1 MSLGR
6 KYLRGHE
13 DGFEWRGR
21 EVSRLEGLSDAVF
34 GFAIT
39 LLVVS
44 LEVPQSVAELLHA
57 MRGFFGFA
65 LSFALLF
72 RLWGYQYRFFRRYG
86 LEDPTTIRL
95 NGVLLFVVLFFVYP
109 LKFMTQLLTD
119 FFMNGGLSTLR
130 PGVLSK
136 ALVGGG
142 YDLVLLFYGGFGTVF
157 LVLGLMYLHA
167 YRMRDHIGLNELEA
181 LDTRITCERLLL
193 PLPVF
198 PLAVGLMFAPS
209 ERVGGTA
216 TVGERPLYVALIL
229 VAEAGIFGYLGW
241 ALWRSRRLKKRRA
254 ALEQRMDEARVR
266 GDIGHIVAPAVQGG
280 GAGTEIAAL

>member
-1 MSLGR
+1 MPIGR
-6 KYLRGHE
+6 RYLRGHE
-13 DGFEWRGR
+13 EGFEWRGR

-44 LEVPQSVAELLHA
+44 LEVPQSVAELVHA

-72 RLWGYQYRFFRRYG
+72 RLWSYQYRFFRRYG

-109 LKFMTQLLTD
+109 LKFMTQALTD
-119 FFMNGGLSTLR
+119 YFLGGGLTTFR

-136 ALVGGG
+136 ALSGGG
-142 YDLVLLFYGGFGTVF
+142 YDLLLMFYGGFATVF

-167 YRMRDHIGLNELEA
+167 YRMREEIGLNALEA

-198 PLAVGLMFAPS
+198 PFAVGLMFVP
-209 ERVGGTA
+209 
-216 TVGERPLYVALIL
+216 GERPGAKASTPLMLGLVL
-229 VAEAGIFGYLGW
+229 VAEAGIFVYLGW
-241 ALWRSRRLKKRRA
+241 ALWRTKRLKKQRNV
-254 ALEQRMDEARVR
+254 LEQAMIDSPR
-266 GDIGHIVAPAVQGG
+266 GDEGHSVPVPV
-280 GAGTEIAAL
+280 

>member
-44 LEVPQSVAELLHA
+44 LEVPQSVDELLQA
-57 MRGFFGFA
+57 MRGFVGFA
-65 LSFALLF
+65 ISFALLF

-109 LKFMTQLLTD
+109 LKFLTKVLTD
-119 FFMNGGLSTLR
+119 FFFGSGLAAFR
-130 PGVLSK
+130 PGTMTR
-136 ALVGGG
+136 ALEGGG
-142 YDLVLLFYGGFGTVF
+142 FKLLLMFYSGFATVF
-157 LVLGLMYLHA
+157 LVLGLLYLHA
-167 YRMRDHIGLNELEA
+167 YRMREHLALNELES
-181 LDTRITCERLLL
+181 LDTRITCERLML

-198 PLAVGLMFAPS
+198 PLGVGMMWLASLDKATLTSVVGKRAVLAIAVLGDVVIIS
-209 ERVGGTA
+209 
-216 TVGERPLYVALIL
+216 
-229 VAEAGIFGYLGW
+229 YLGW
-241 ALWRSRRLKKRRA
+241 AILRVKKLRRRRN
-254 ALEQRMDEARVR
+254 ALEQGMEEATR
-266 GDIGHIVAPAVQGG
+266 GDVGHSVPLVV
-280 GAGTEIAAL
+280 

>member
-1 MSLGR
+1 MSIAR
-6 KYLRGHE
+6 RYLRGHE
-13 DGFEWRGR
+13 EGFEWRGR

-57 MRGFFGFA
+57 MRGFVGFA

-109 LKFMTQLLTD
+109 LKFMTQTLTD
-119 FFMNGGLSTLR
+119 FFFSGGAATLR
-130 PGVLSK
+130 PGVLTR
-136 ALVGGG
+136 ALAGGG
-142 YDLVLLFYGGFGTVF
+142 YDLLLMFYGGFGTVF

-167 YRMRDHIGLNELEA
+167 YRMRDQIGLNALEA

-198 PLAVGLMFAPS
+198 PLAIGLMFAPT
-209 ERVGGTA
+209 ERAGGAAKAGATTLTLVLVLIGEVG
-216 TVGERPLYVALIL
+216 IL
-229 VAEAGIFGYLGW
+229 AYLGW
-241 ALWRSRRLKKRRA
+241 ALWRTKRLKTRRN
-254 ALEQRMDEARVR
+254 ALEQRMIDAAAGDE
-266 GDIGHIVAPAVQGG
+266 GHSVAPAV
-280 GAGTEIAAL
+280 

>member
-1 MSLGR
+1 MPIGR

-34 GFAIT
+34 GFATT

-44 LEVPQSVAELLHA
+44 LEVPRSVEELLHA
-57 MRGFFGFA
+57 MRGFVGFA

-109 LKFMTQLLTD
+109 LKFLTQALTD
-119 FFMNGGLSTLR
+119 FFFNDTFAGLR
-130 PGVLSK
+130 PGMLTR
-136 ALVGGG
+136 ALAGGG
-142 YDLVLLFYGGFGTVF
+142 FDLLLMFYAGFGTVF
-157 LVLGLMYLHA
+157 LVLGLMYFHA
-167 YRMRDHIGLNELEA
+167 YRLREQIGLNELES
-181 LDTRITCERLLL
+181 LDTRITCERLML

-198 PLAVGLMFAPS
+198 PLGVGLMWLAS
-209 ERVGGTA
+209 LDKETLTSVAGKR
-216 TVGERPLYVALIL
+216 TVIAVALL
-229 VAEAGIFGYLGW
+229 GDAAMFAYLGW
-241 ALWRSRRLKKRRA
+241 AVWRVRKLKSRRD
-254 ALEQRMDEARVR
+254 ALEQAMIDADR
-266 GDIGHIVAPAVQGG
+266 GDSGHILPVAV
-280 GAGTEIAAL
+280 

>member
-57 MRGFFGFA
+57 MRGFIGFA

-86 LEDPTTIRL
+86 LEDVPTIRL

-109 LKFMTQLLTD
+109 LKFLTQVLTD
-119 FFMNGGLSTLR
+119 FFFDGGLENLH
-130 PGVLSK
+130 PGTMTR
-136 ALVGGG
+136 ALEGGG
-142 YDLVLLFYGGFGTVF
+142 FKLLLMFYAGFGTVF
-157 LVLGLMYLHA
+157 FVLGMMYLHA
-167 YRMRDHIGLNELEA
+167 YRMRDHIGLNALES
-181 LDTRITCERLLL
+181 LDTKITCERLLL

-198 PLAVGLMFAPS
+198 PLAIALMWVGSLDKGVAAGAIGKTTVVSLVIAGELGMFA
-209 ERVGGTA
+209 
-216 TVGERPLYVALIL
+216 
-229 VAEAGIFGYLGW
+229 YLGW
-241 ALWRSRRLKKRRA
+241 AVWRVKQLKKRRD
-254 ALEQRMDEARVR
+254 ALEQGMAEAVR
-266 GDIGHIVAPAVQGG
+266 SDTGHTLSATV
-280 GAGTEIAAL
+280 

>member
-21 EVSRLEGLSDAVF
+21 EVLRLEGLSDAVF

-44 LEVPQSVAELLHA
+44 LEVPQSIAELLHA

-65 LSFALLF
+65 VSFALLF

-109 LKFMTQLLTD
+109 LKFMTQAVTNFIID
-119 FFMNGGLSTLR
+119 GGLSRLK
-130 PGVLSK
+130 PGVLTS
-136 ALVGGG
+136 ALSGGG
-142 YDLVLLFYGGFGTVF
+142 YDLILMFYGGFGTVF

-167 YRMRDHIGLNELEA
+167 YRMRDHLKLNELEA

-198 PLAVGLMFAPS
+198 PIAVALMFTPT
-209 ERVGGTA
+209 ERVGGGA
-216 TVGERPLYVALIL
+216 SKSPVLMIL
-229 VAEAGIFGYLGW
+229 VIVAEILIFGYLGW
-241 ALWRSRRLKKRRA
+241 AVWRTKRLKKRRVA
-254 ALEQRMDEARVR
+254 VEARMAAGSAR
-266 GDIGHIVAPAVQGG
+266 GDVGHTVVEAV
-280 GAGTEIAAL
+280 

>member
-1 MSLGR
+1 MSIAR
-6 KYLRGHE
+6 RYLRGHE
-13 DGFEWRGR
+13 QGFEWRGR

-44 LEVPQSVAELLHA
+44 LEVPQSVGELLHA

-109 LKFMTQLLTD
+109 LKFMTQTLTD
-119 FFMNGGLSTLR
+119 FFLGGGLATFR

-136 ALVGGG
+136 ALAGGG
-142 YDLVLLFYGGFGTVF
+142 YDLVLMFYAGFGTVF

-167 YRMRDHIGLNELEA
+167 YRMRDQIGLNALEA

-198 PLAVGLMFAPS
+198 PFAIGLMFAPT
-209 ERVGGTA
+209 ERVG
-216 TVGERPLYVALIL
+216 
-229 VAEAGIFGYLGW
+229 EAGKKAVSPLIVGLVLLGELAIFAYLGW
-241 ALWRSRRLKKRRA
+241 VIWRSKRLKKQRD
-254 ALEQRMDEARVR
+254 ALERTMIEVAG
-266 GDIGHIVAPAVQGG
+266 GDAGHSVPVAV
-280 GAGTEIAAL
+280 

>member
-57 MRGFFGFA
+57 MRGFIGFA

-109 LKFMTQLLTD
+109 LKFLTQVVTD
-119 FFMNGGLSTLR
+119 FFFESGLSGLHPGTLTHALENGGF
-130 PGVLSK
+130 K
-136 ALVGGG
+136 
-142 YDLVLLFYGGFGTVF
+142 LLLMFYGGFGTVF
-157 LVLGLMYLHA
+157 LVLGLMYWHA
-167 YRMRDHIGLNELEA
+167 YRMREHIGLNELES
-181 LDTRITCERLLL
+181 LDTRITCERLML

-198 PLAVGLMFAPS
+198 PLAIALMWVGSLDKASVRAVVGRGVVIGGALAGEILMFA
-209 ERVGGTA
+209 
-216 TVGERPLYVALIL
+216 
-229 VAEAGIFGYLGW
+229 YLGW
-241 ALWRSRRLKKRRA
+241 ALWRVKKLKARRN
-254 ALEQRMDEARVR
+254 ALEQGMAVADR
-266 GDIGHIVAPAVQGG
+266 GDPGHTLPVAV
-280 GAGTEIAAL
+280 

>member
-1 MSLGR
+1 MSLAR

-44 LEVPQSVAELLHA
+44 LEVPQNVGELLHA
-57 MRGFFGFA
+57 MRGFIGFA

-109 LKFMTQLLTD
+109 LKFLTQVLTD
-119 FFMNGGLSTLR
+119 FFFDVGLAGFHPGTLTRALDNGGF
-130 PGVLSK
+130 K
-136 ALVGGG
+136 
-142 YDLVLLFYGGFGTVF
+142 LLLMFYAGFGTVF
-157 LVLGLMYLHA
+157 LVLGLMYWHA
-167 YRMRDHIGLNELEA
+167 YRMREHIGLNALES
-181 LDTRITCERLLL
+181 LDTRITCERLML

-198 PLAVGLMFAPS
+198 PLGIALMWLGSFDK
-209 ERVGGTA
+209 A
-216 TVGERPLYVALIL
+216 TVRAVVGRGVL
-229 VAEAGIFGYLGW
+229 VAGVLIGELVMLGYLGW
-241 ALWRSRRLKKRRA
+241 AFWRVKKLKTRRNA
-254 ALEQRMDEARVR
+254 IEEGMSAENR
-266 GDIGHIVAPAVQGG
+266 GDGGHTLPVAV
-280 GAGTEIAAL
+280 

>member
-44 LEVPQSVAELLHA
+44 LEVPQSVEELLHA
-57 MRGFFGFA
+57 MRGFLGFA

-109 LKFMTQLLTD
+109 LKFLTQVLTD
-119 FFMNGGLSTLR
+119 FFFDAGLAGLHPGTLTRALDAGGF
-130 PGVLSK
+130 K
-136 ALVGGG
+136 
-142 YDLVLLFYGGFGTVF
+142 LLLMFYGGFGTVF
-157 LVLGLMYLHA
+157 LVLGLMYWHA
-167 YRMRDHIGLNELEA
+167 YRMRDHIGLNALES
-181 LDTRITCERLLL
+181 LDTRITCERLML

-198 PLAVGLMFAPS
+198 PLAIALMWFGSLDKATVRAVVGKGVIVTGVVIGEVAMFA
-209 ERVGGTA
+209 
-216 TVGERPLYVALIL
+216 
-229 VAEAGIFGYLGW
+229 YLGW
-241 ALWRSRRLKKRRA
+241 AFWRVKKLKARRN
-254 ALEQRMDEARVR
+254 ALEQGMASENRSDS
-266 GDIGHIVAPAVQGG
+266 GHTVPVAV
-280 GAGTEIAAL
+280 

>member
-65 LSFALLF
+65 VSFALLF

-109 LKFMTQLLTD
+109 LKFMTQVLTD
-119 FFMNGGLSTLR
+119 FFISGGLATLR
-130 PGVLSK
+130 PGVLTK
-136 ALVGGG
+136 ALAGGG
-142 YDLVLLFYGGFGTVF
+142 YDLVLMFYGGFGTVF

-167 YRMRDHIGLNELEA
+167 YRMRDQIGLNELEA
-181 LDTRITCERLLL
+181 FDTRITCERLLL

-198 PLAVGLMFAPS
+198 PLAIGLMFAPT
-209 ERVGGTA
+209 ERVGGTGVVA
-216 TVGERPLYVALIL
+216 DRPLYVALVL
-229 VAEAGIFGYLGW
+229 VAEMGIFTYLGW
-241 ALWRSRRLKKRRA
+241 AVWRTKQLKKRRA
-254 ALEQRMDEARVR
+254 AIERRMDEARAR
-266 GDIGHIVAPAVQGG
+266 GDVGHSVVPLMEGG
-280 GAGTEIAAL
+280 GTTTEIAAL

>member
-1 MSLGR
+1 MSIAR
-6 KYLRGHE
+6 RYMRGHE
-13 DGFEWRGR
+13 EGFEWRGR

-57 MRGFFGFA
+57 MRGFIGFA
-65 LSFALLF
+65 LSFGLLF

-109 LKFMTQLLTD
+109 LKFMTQTLTD
-119 FFMNGGLSTLR
+119 FFLGGGVTTFR

-136 ALVGGG
+136 ALAGGG
-142 YDLVLLFYGGFGTVF
+142 YDLVLMFYGGFATVF

-167 YRMRDHIGLNELEA
+167 FRMRDEIGLNALEA

-193 PLPVF
+193 PLPAF
-198 PLAVGLMFAPS
+198 PLAIGLMFAPT
-209 ERVGGTA
+209 ERVGGPGRSAA
-216 TVGERPLYVALIL
+216 TPLLVGL
-229 VAEAGIFGYLGW
+229 VLLGELAVFTYLGW
-241 ALWRSRRLKKRRA
+241 AVWRTRRLKKQRN
-254 ALEQRMDEARVR
+254 ALEQELIAR
-266 GDIGHIVAPAVQGG
+266 GDEGHSVPVAV
-280 GAGTEIAAL
+280 

>member
-1 MSLGR
+1 MSIAR
-6 KYLRGHE
+6 RYLRGHE
-13 DGFEWRGR
+13 EGFEWRGR

-57 MRGFFGFA
+57 MRGFIGFA
-65 LSFALLF
+65 ISFALLF

-109 LKFMTQLLTD
+109 LKFMTQTLTD
-119 FFMNGGLSTLR
+119 FFFSGGLATLR
-130 PGVLSK
+130 PGVLTE
-136 ALVGGG
+136 ALAGGG
-142 YDLVLLFYGGFGTVF
+142 YDLLLMFYGGFGTVF

-167 YRMRDHIGLNELEA
+167 YRMRDQIGLNALEA

-198 PLAVGLMFAPS
+198 PLAVGLMFAPT
-209 ERVGGTA
+209 ERVGDAGKKA
-216 TVGERPLYVALIL
+216 VAPLIVTLVLI
-229 VAEAGIFGYLGW
+229 AELGILAYLGW
-241 ALWRSRRLKKRRA
+241 AIWRTKRLKSQRN
-254 ALEQRMDEARVR
+254 ALEQGMMAAAQGDE
-266 GDIGHIVAPAVQGG
+266 GHSVA
-280 GAGTEIAAL
+280 AGV

>member
-13 DGFEWRGR
+13 NGFEWRGR

-44 LEVPQSVAELLHA
+44 LEVPRSVDELFHA
-57 MRGFFGFA
+57 MRGFVGFA

-109 LKFMTQLLTD
+109 LKFLTQVATD
-119 FFMNGGLSTLR
+119 FFFETGLSGFHPGMLTRALDNGGF
-130 PGVLSK
+130 K
-136 ALVGGG
+136 
-142 YDLVLLFYGGFGTVF
+142 LLLMFYGGVGTVF
-157 LVLGLMYLHA
+157 LVLGLMYWHA
-167 YRMRDHIGLNELEA
+167 YRMREQIGLNALES
-181 LDTRITCERLLL
+181 LDTRITCERLML
-193 PLPVF
+193 PLPIF
-198 PLAVGLMFAPS
+198 PPAIALMWVGSLDKA
-209 ERVGGTA
+209 TLHA
-216 TVGERPLYVALIL
+216 TVGRSIAV
-229 VAEAGIFGYLGW
+229 AGIVLGELTMFAYLGW
-241 ALWRSRRLKKRRA
+241 ALWRVRKLKAQRN
-254 ALEQRMDEARVR
+254 ALEDGTAGEIR
-266 GDIGHIVAPAVQGG
+266 GDPGHTVPVAV
-280 GAGTEIAAL
+280 

>member
-1 MSLGR
+1 MTLAR

-65 LSFALLF
+65 VSFALLF

-109 LKFMTQLLTD
+109 LKFMTGMLTN
-119 FFMNGGLSTLR
+119 FFFDGGVAKLH

-136 ALVGGG
+136 ALAGGG
-142 YDLVLLFYGGFGTVF
+142 FDLVLMFYGGFGTVF
-157 LVLGLMYLHA
+157 LVLGLMYFHA
-167 YRMRDHIGLNELEA
+167 YRMRDHLGLNELEA
-181 LDTRITCERLLL
+181 FDTRITCERLLL

-198 PLAVGLMFAPS
+198 PLAIALMFAPT
-209 ERVGGTA
+209 ERANGQGVIA
-216 TVGERPLYVALIL
+216 DQPFYL
-229 VAEAGIFGYLGW
+229 VLVIIAEAGIFAYLGW
-241 ALWRSRRLKKRRA
+241 ALWRTKRLKKRRIA
-254 ALEQRMDEARVR
+254 IEARMESASVR
-266 GDIGHIVAPAVQGG
+266 GDVGHSLAPTV
-280 GAGTEIAAL
+280 

>member
-65 LSFALLF
+65 VSFALLF

-109 LKFMTQLLTD
+109 LKFMTQVLTS
-119 FFMNGGLSTLR
+119 FFMDGGLAHFR
-130 PGVLSK
+130 PGVLTR
-136 ALVGGG
+136 ALGDGG
-142 YDLVLLFYGGFGTVF
+142 YDLILMFYGGFATVF

-198 PLAVGLMFAPS
+198 PVAVGLMFAPT
-209 ERVGGTA
+209 ERVGAGA
-216 TVGERPLYVALIL
+216 KDSVLLAALVIVAD
-229 VAEAGIFGYLGW
+229 VAIFGYLGW
-241 ALWRSRRLKKRRA
+241 AIWRTRRLKKRRA
-254 ALEQRMDEARVR
+254 AVEQRMVEGQTR
-266 GDIGHIVAPAVQGG
+266 GDVGHSLAAPV
-280 GAGTEIAAL
+280 

>member
-1 MSLGR
+1 MSIAR
-6 KYLRGHE
+6 RYLRGHE
-13 DGFEWRGR
+13 EGFEWRGR

-44 LEVPQSVAELLHA
+44 LEVPESVAELLHA

-109 LKFMTQLLTD
+109 LKFMTQTLTD
-119 FFMNGGLSTLR
+119 FLLGGGLTTLR
-130 PGVLSK
+130 PGVLSH
-136 ALVGGG
+136 ALAGGG
-142 YDLVLLFYGGFGTVF
+142 YDLLLMFYGGFGTVF

-167 YRMRDHIGLNELEA
+167 YRMRDAIGLNALEA

-198 PLAVGLMFAPS
+198 PLAVGLMFAPT
-209 ERVGGTA
+209 ERVG
-216 TVGERPLYVALIL
+216 
-229 VAEAGIFGYLGW
+229 EAGGKAATPLLVVLVLLGELAIFAYLGW
-241 ALWRSRRLKKRRA
+241 ALWRTKVLKRRRET
-254 ALEQRMDEARVR
+254 LERRMLEVAR
-266 GDIGHIVAPAVQGG
+266 GDEGHSVPAGV
-280 GAGTEIAAL
+280 

>member
-1 MSLGR
+1 MSIAR
-6 KYLRGHE
+6 RYLRGHE
-13 DGFEWRGR
+13 EGFEWRGR

-109 LKFMTQLLTD
+109 LKFMTQTLTD
-119 FFMNGGLSTLR
+119 FFFSGGLATLR
-130 PGVLSK
+130 PGVLTK
-136 ALVGGG
+136 ALAGGG
-142 YDLVLLFYGGFGTVF
+142 YDLLLMFYGGFGTVF

-167 YRMRDHIGLNELEA
+167 YRMRDAIGLNALEA

-198 PLAVGLMFAPS
+198 PLAVGLMFAPT
-209 ERVGGTA
+209 ERVDIAGKRAETPLL
-216 TVGERPLYVALIL
+216 VGL
-229 VAEAGIFGYLGW
+229 VLLGELAIFAYLGW
-241 ALWRSRRLKKRRA
+241 AVWRTKRLKRRRD
-254 ALEQRMDEARVR
+254 ALEQELIDAAR
-266 GDIGHIVAPAVQGG
+266 GDEGHSVPVAV
-280 GAGTEIAAL
+280 

>member
-1 MSLGR
+1 MSFGR

-13 DGFEWRGR
+13 NGFEWRGR

-44 LEVPQSVAELLHA
+44 LEVPGSVAELLHA
-57 MRGFFGFA
+57 MRGFIGFA

-109 LKFMTQLLTD
+109 LKFLTQVLTD
-119 FFMNGGLSTLR
+119 FFFDGGLATFR
-130 PGVLSK
+130 PGTLTR
-136 ALVGGG
+136 ALDAGGFK
-142 YDLVLLFYGGFGTVF
+142 LLLMFYVGFGTVF
-157 LVLGLMYLHA
+157 FVLGMMYFHA
-167 YRMRDHIGLNELEA
+167 YRMREAIGLNELES
-181 LDTRITCERLLL
+181 LDTRITFERLVL

-198 PLAVGLMFAPS
+198 PLAIGLVWVSTLAKGGELAITRSVVVGLS
-209 ERVGGTA
+209 I
-216 TVGERPLYVALIL
+216 VGEIAMFV
-229 VAEAGIFGYLGW
+229 YLGW
-241 ALWRSRRLKKRRA
+241 AML
-254 ALEQRMDEARVR
+254 RVR
-266 GDIGHIVAPAVQGG
+266 KLKRGREALARGMADALPGDGGHTLPVAV
-280 GAGTEIAAL
+280 

>member
-1 MSLGR
+1 MSVAR
-6 KYLRGHE
+6 RYLRGHE
-13 DGFEWRGR
+13 EGFEWRGR

-72 RLWGYQYRFFRRYG
+72 RLWSYQYRFFRRYG

-109 LKFMTQLLTD
+109 LKFMTQALTD
-119 FFMNGGLSTLR
+119 FFLGGGLATFR
-130 PGVLSK
+130 PGVLTK
-136 ALVGGG
+136 ALAGGG
-142 YDLVLLFYGGFGTVF
+142 YDLLLMFYGGFGTVF

-167 YRMRDHIGLNELEA
+167 YRMRDEIGLNALEA

-198 PLAVGLMFAPS
+198 PLAVGLMFAPT
-209 ERVGGTA
+209 ERVGEAGARSASTA
-216 TVGERPLYVALIL
+216 MVALVL
-229 VAEAGIFGYLGW
+229 VAEAGIFAYLGW
-241 ALWRSRRLKKRRA
+241 ALWRTKRLKKQRA
-254 ALEQRMDEARVR
+254 VLEQEMLVTAR
-266 GDIGHIVAPAVQGG
+266 GDEGHSVPAMV
-280 GAGTEIAAL
+280 

>member
-44 LEVPQSVAELLHA
+44 LEVPQSVDELLHA
-57 MRGFFGFA
+57 MRGFIGFA

-109 LKFMTQLLTD
+109 LKFITQVVTD
-119 FFMNGGLSTLR
+119 FFFESGLRGFHPGTLTRALDQGGFKLMLM
-130 PGVLSK
+130 
-136 ALVGGG
+136 
-142 YDLVLLFYGGFGTVF
+142 FYGGFGTVF

-167 YRMRDHIGLNELEA
+167 YRMREQIGLNALES
-181 LDTRITCERLLL
+181 LDTRITCERLML

-198 PLAVGLMFAPS
+198 PLAIALLWLGSFDKTTL
-209 ERVGGTA
+209 RA
-216 TVGERPLYVALIL
+216 TVGKGAL
-229 VAEAGIFGYLGW
+229 VAFVLFGELCMLGYLGW
-241 ALWRSRRLKKRRA
+241 ALWRVKKLKGRRA
-254 ALEQRMDEARVR
+254 AVEQGMAVEER
-266 GDIGHIVAPAVQGG
+266 GDRGHTVPVPV
-280 GAGTEIAAL
+280 

>member
-1 MSLGR
+1 MSIGR

-44 LEVPQSVAELLHA
+44 LEVPQSVDELLHA
-57 MRGFFGFA
+57 MRGFVGFA
-65 LSFALLF
+65 ISFALLF

-109 LKFMTQLLTD
+109 LKFLTKVLTD
-119 FFMNGGLSTLR
+119 FFFGNGLSSFH
-130 PGVLSK
+130 PGNLTR
-136 ALVGGG
+136 ALEAGGFK
-142 YDLVLLFYGGFGTVF
+142 LVLMFYGGFGTVF
-157 LVLGLMYLHA
+157 FVLGLMYLHA
-167 YRMRDHIGLNELEA
+167 YRMRKHLALNELES
-181 LDTRITCERLLL
+181 LDTRITCERLML

-198 PLAVGLMFAPS
+198 PLGIAMMWLASFDKATLTSVIGRRAVVAIALLGDVVMFA
-209 ERVGGTA
+209 
-216 TVGERPLYVALIL
+216 
-229 VAEAGIFGYLGW
+229 YLGW
-241 ALWRSRRLKKRRA
+241 AILRVKKLKRRRNV
-254 ALEQRMDEARVR
+254 LEQGMEDAKRSDA
-266 GDIGHIVAPAVQGG
+266 GHSVPLVV
-280 GAGTEIAAL
+280 

>member
-1 MSLGR
+1 MSIGR

-13 DGFEWRGR
+13 QGFEWRGR

-44 LEVPQSVAELLHA
+44 LEVPRSVAELLHA

-65 LSFALLF
+65 VSFALLF

-109 LKFMTQLLTD
+109 LKFITQVLTD
-119 FFMNGGLSTLR
+119 FFFGGGLATFR
-130 PGVLSK
+130 PGVLAR
-136 ALVGGG
+136 ALAGGG
-142 YDLVLLFYGGFGTVF
+142 YDLVLMFYGGFGTVF

-167 YRMRDHIGLNELEA
+167 YRMRDHIGLNALEA

-198 PLAVGLMFAPS
+198 PLAVGLMFAPT
-209 ERVGGTA
+209 ERGGSTKS
-216 TVGERPLYVALIL
+216 TPMVLALVIF
-229 VAEAGIFGYLGW
+229 AELAIFAYLGW
-241 ALWRSRRLKKRRA
+241 ALWRTKRLKKRRE
-254 ALEQRMDEARVR
+254 ALERAMDPAPR
-266 GDIGHIVAPAVQGG
+266 GDTGHSVAPAV
-280 GAGTEIAAL
+280 

>member
-44 LEVPQSVAELLHA
+44 LEVPRSVEELLHA
-57 MRGFFGFA
+57 MRGFIGFA
-65 LSFALLF
+65 ISFALLF

-109 LKFMTQLLTD
+109 LKFLTQVLTD
-119 FFMNGGLSTLR
+119 FFFETGLSGFHPGTLTR
-130 PGVLSK
+130 
-136 ALVGGG
+136 ALDAGGFK
-142 YDLVLLFYGGFGTVF
+142 LLLMFYGGFGTVF
-157 LVLGLMYLHA
+157 LVLGLMYWHA
-167 YRMRDHIGLNELEA
+167 YRMREHIGLNALES
-181 LDTRITCERLLL
+181 LDTRITCERLML
-193 PLPVF
+193 PLPAF
-198 PLAVGLMFAPS
+198 PLVIALMWFGSLDKATLRAAVGKGVIVTGIVIGELAMF
-209 ERVGGTA
+209 V
-216 TVGERPLYVALIL
+216 
-229 VAEAGIFGYLGW
+229 YLGW
-241 ALWRSRRLKKRRA
+241 ALWRVKKLKARRA
-254 ALEQRMDEARVR
+254 ALERGMTVEDR
-266 GDIGHIVAPAVQGG
+266 GDPGHTVPVAV
-280 GAGTEIAAL
+280 

>member
-1 MSLGR
+1 MSIGR

-44 LEVPQSVAELLHA
+44 LEVPQSVEELLHA
-57 MRGFFGFA
+57 MRGFVGFA
-65 LSFALLF
+65 VSFALLF

-109 LKFMTQLLTD
+109 LKFLTKVLTD
-119 FFMNGGLSTLR
+119 FFFGNGLAAFHPGTLTR
-130 PGVLSK
+130 SLD
-136 ALVGGG
+136 AGGFK
-142 YDLVLLFYGGFGTVF
+142 LLLMFYGGFGTVF

-167 YRMRDHIGLNELEA
+167 YRMRQHLNLNELES
-181 LDTRITCERLLL
+181 LDTRITYERLML

-198 PLAVGLMFAPS
+198 PLGVGLMWLAS
-209 ERVGGTA
+209 LDKATLTS
-216 TVGERPLYVALIL
+216 TVGKGTVIGLAL
-229 VAEAGIFGYLGW
+229 AGDVVMIGYLGW
-241 ALWRSRRLKKRRA
+241 AMWRLKKLKARRN
-254 ALEQRMDEARVR
+254 ALEQGMEDAKR
-266 GDIGHIVAPAVQGG
+266 GDTGHTLPVAV
-280 GAGTEIAAL
+280 

>member
-65 LSFALLF
+65 VSFALLF

-109 LKFMTQLLTD
+109 LKFMTQVITD
-119 FFMNGGLSTLR
+119 FFFAGGLAHLR
-130 PGVLSK
+130 PGVLAK
-136 ALVGGG
+136 ALGDGG
-142 YDLVLLFYGGFGTVF
+142 YDLVLMFYAGFGTVF
-157 LVLGLMYLHA
+157 LVLGLLYLHA

-198 PLAVGLMFAPS
+198 PLAVGLMFAPT
-209 ERVGGTA
+209 ERAGAAGPA
-216 TVGERPLYVALIL
+216 ANRPLYMVLVLI
-229 VAEAGIFGYLGW
+229 AEAGILGYLGW
-241 ALWRSRRLKKRRA
+241 GVWRSKRLKKRRA
-254 ALEQRMDEARVR
+254 SLEQQMARDEIR
-266 GDIGHIVAPAVQGG
+266 GDVGHSMSSTV
-280 GAGTEIAAL
+280 